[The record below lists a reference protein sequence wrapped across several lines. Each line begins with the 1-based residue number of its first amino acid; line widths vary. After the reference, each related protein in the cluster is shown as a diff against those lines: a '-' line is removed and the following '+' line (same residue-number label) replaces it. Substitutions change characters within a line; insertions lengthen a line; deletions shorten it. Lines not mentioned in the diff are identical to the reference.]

1 MLRRLTVENYALIER
16 LEMELDPHL
25 NIITGETGAG
35 KSILLGA
42 LGLLLGNKNDGVATK
57 DATTNCVVE
66 GVFQIQGVGLADFF
80 ANNDLDYQEEITI
93 RRIITPSGKSRSF
106 IGDLPVPLT
115 TIKALGNQ
123 LIDIHSQHENLIL
136 SSENF
141 RTEAIDALAKNS
153 DLRHAYTLIYARLS
167 ALRSQLSN
175 LQERTAAGHADE
187 AWLRYQVEELVAAKL
202 RTGEQS
208 ELEQEQT
215 MLAHADHIGETLALL
230 HTTLEE
236 EETGVLLQLKRAE
249 IELNHI
255 RNDYPMAGE
264 WADRL
269 HSALL
274 EIKDINDTSANLS
287 DRIEANPERLQAVNN
302 RLDNLYSLGQKHHTK
317 TIEELITLRDQ
328 YTDRLQAIT
337 HSDEELALLQT
348 TLTEAEAEA
357 HKLAEQLHQAR
368 AQAVPAFEN
377 EVLST
382 LRELDMAETL
392 FQINLEKSSALTPT
406 GQDIVTFLFSPNRTA
421 TPRPVERIASGGE
434 LSRVMLAI
442 KALLARQMQLPTVIF
457 DEIDTGVS
465 GRIADAM
472 GVIIH
477 TLSKTMQVVDITH
490 LPQVAS
496 KGQTH
501 FVVYKE
507 DGRTQINCLTAD
519 DRVTEI
525 AKMLSGSEIT
535 TAARTQAKIL
545 LGQ

>member
-382 LRELDMAETL
+382 LRELDMAEIL

-406 GQDIVTFLFSPNRTA
+406 GQDVVTFLFSPNRTA

>member
-57 DATTNCVVE
+57 DATINCVVE

-80 ANNDLDYQEEITI
+80 TNNDLDYQEEITI

-153 DLRHAYTLIYARLS
+153 DLRHTYTLIYARLS

-382 LRELDMAETL
+382 LRELDMAEIL

-406 GQDIVTFLFSPNRTA
+406 GQDVVTFLFSPNRTA